1 MKYSGQRCEVNTVNK
16 GENFEVLPWSSVV
29 AIHCISSQV

>member
-1 MKYSGQRCEVNTVNK
+1 MKYSDKRCEVNTANK
-16 GENFEVLPWSSVV
+16 REKFEVLPQSPVD